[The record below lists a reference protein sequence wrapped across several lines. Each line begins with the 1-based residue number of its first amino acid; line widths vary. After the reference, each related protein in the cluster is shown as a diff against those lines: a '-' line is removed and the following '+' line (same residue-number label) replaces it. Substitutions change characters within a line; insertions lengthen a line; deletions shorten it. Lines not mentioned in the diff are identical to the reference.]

1 MLSSTRDQLV
11 ERLRHWLVFI
21 GPRRVVGAVVS
32 TVIIAIVG
40 WWLLRSPAPAIET
53 QIARVDASTTTSLS
67 VETPGQSSVQMAP
80 EFVTVHVAGA
90 VKKPGVYSLSS
101 DARVVDAVDA
111 AGGAT
116 TQADLD
122 AINLAHPIFD
132 SDQVFIPKRG
142 QNIPQQSSTQ
152 TRTPSSRNAPSK
164 DTQSTPQNPLVNINV
179 ANAKELESL
188 PGVGPSTAQAI
199 ITYRTTVSPFT
210 IPEDIMKVS
219 GIGPAK
225 FDVMRAFIRVS

>member
-11 ERLRHWLVFI
+11 ERLRHWLAFI
-21 GPRRVVGAVVS
+21 GLRRVVGAVVS
-32 TVIIAIVG
+32 TIIVAIVG

-53 QIARVDASTTTSLS
+53 QIARVDTSTTTSLS
-67 VETPGQSSVQMAP
+67 VDAASQSSLQVVP

-90 VKKPGVYSLSS
+90 VKKPGVYSLSA

-142 QNIPQQSSTQ
+142 QTVPSQSSTQ
-152 TRTPSSRNAPSK
+152 TRTPSSRNTPPK
-164 DTQSTPQNPLVNINV
+164 DAQSTPQNTLVNINV

-188 PGVGPSTAQAI
+188 PGVGPATAQAI
-199 ITYRTTVSPFT
+199 ITYRTTVSPFA